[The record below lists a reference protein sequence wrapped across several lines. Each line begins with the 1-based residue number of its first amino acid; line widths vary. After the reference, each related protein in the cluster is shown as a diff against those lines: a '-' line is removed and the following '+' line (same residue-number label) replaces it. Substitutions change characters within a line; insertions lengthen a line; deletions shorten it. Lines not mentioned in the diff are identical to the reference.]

1 MLPGEV
7 LPRVC
12 IARAA
17 ANESVCEDLIVCKC
31 RVSTSIECVLITEAS
46 IIEEFGVQR
55 PDQQVLINKL
65 PKLSF

>member
-17 ANESVCEDLIVCKC
+17 ANESVCEDLQ
-31 RVSTSIECVLITEAS
+31 
-46 IIEEFGVQR
+46 VQ
-55 PDQQVLINKL
+55 
-65 PKLSF
+65 SFYFRLDHS

>member
-7 LPRVC
+7 LPRVG

-31 RVSTSIECVLITEAS
+31 RVSTSV
-46 IIEEFGVQR
+46 
-55 PDQQVLINKL
+55 
-65 PKLSF
+65 